1 MKSFRDR
8 NPLQVGLISL
18 AAMLALLLL
27 VFSFKRLPFIARSYT
42 LTAEFAD
49 AAGLSP
55 ENEVRVAGIKVG
67 TVKKVSLGA
76 DRVLVALEIRN
87 NVQIPS
93 QSTAAISLKTILGT
107 KFVTIDATKTG
118 QPLGDGDRIPLRRT
132 SIPFEIYQIANTT
145 VDLLTDVNGKQL
157 NDAFDAL
164 AGVTADPNRNF
175 ARTLDGA
182 SKVLDTLGGKQDS
195 IDTIIKKGDEILAT
209 LDAST
214 PQITKI
220 LKHAN
225 VVLDVLAKRR
235 GVVQQLLRNTD
246 KLATQLGTLL
256 RDKRPELDSILDDL
270 HTTLQIVDASLGELQ
285 KALALLG
292 PSTEAFA
299 RIVWTGRWANICTY
313 ALEASL
319 PLPLPPPLN
328 MLPPL
333 GTGPPGP
340 GGPVDCD
347 PAGGQV
353 SASAS
358 GSSAASGSGLS
369 PAAERPMNP
378 RAEP

>member
-8 NPLQVGLISL
+8 NPLRVGLMSL

-27 VFSFKRLPFIARSYT
+27 AFTFQRLPFIARSYT

-55 ENEVRVAGIKVG
+55 ANEVRVAGIKVG
-67 TVKKVSLGA
+67 EVKKVSLGA
-76 DRVLVALEIRN
+76 DRVFVTLEIRN

-107 KFVTIDATKTG
+107 KSVTIDATKSG
-118 QPLGDGDRIPLRRT
+118 EPLGDGGRIPLGRT
-132 SIPFEIYQIANTT
+132 SIPFEIYQIANAT
-145 VDLLTDVNGKQL
+145 VDLLTDVDGKQL

-164 AGVTADPNRNF
+164 AGVTADPNRNL

-182 SKVLDTLGGKQDS
+182 SKVLDTLGGKRDS
-195 IDTIIKKGDEILAT
+195 IDAIIKEGDRVLET

-220 LKHAN
+220 LRHAN
-225 VVLDVLAKRR
+225 VVLEVLAKRR
-235 GVVQQLLRNTD
+235 SVVQQLLRNTD

-256 RDKRPELDSILDDL
+256 RDKRPELDTILEDL
-270 HTTLQIVDASLGELQ
+270 HTTLQIVDASLGELE
-285 KALALLG
+285 KALAVLG

-299 RIVWTGRWANICTY
+299 RIVWSGRWANICTY

-328 MLPPL
+328 TLPPI
-333 GTGPPGP
+333 GTGPAGP

-347 PAGGQV
+347 PTGGQV
-353 SASAS
+353 SATAP
-358 GSSAASGSGLS
+358 GESGLS
-369 PAAERPMNP
+369 PAAERPTNP